1 MKTSEQV
8 QEMVRI
14 IMKKTVKQKAFLKL
28 WTYFICEFIHYCR
41 ILLDECIEKNF
52 QQKNS
57 QLKTLFL
64 VRNSHSEK
72 PSFL

>member
-14 IMKKTVKQKAFLKL
+14 IMKKTAKQKAFLEL

-41 ILLDECIEKNF
+41 ILLDECIEKKLSTKKF
-52 QQKNS
+52 PTQNS
-57 QLKTLFL
+57 IF
-64 VRNSHSEK
+64 SEK
-72 PSFL
+72 LS